1 MIAIVGEDMDDI
13 LYFKT
18 KMSLTTS
25 AKLFGNIEVYL
36 GTLSKESAVVC
47 ALGRGNYLSSMLMA
61 MILKQYQPYLVF
73 NVGTC
78 SSFSPQ
84 LKQGDLLIADR
95 YYFAGIDF
103 SSDHAGVYGQIPGM
117 NPFYVA
123 DSSLNDKIENVAYL
137 LANRYVQRGYLL
149 SGENF
154 YMDEAPVKDIV
165 QKNFLS
171 AASLMAYDTS
181 SAGVALACQMAE
193 TTLFTMRV
201 VNYQIGKDEQRLNYV
216 RKGLEAMP
224 TIGKII
230 TKFLIEK
237 ESA

>member
-1 MIAIVGEDMDDI
+1 MIAIVGEDADDI

-18 KMSLTTS
+18 KMSLTTTV
-25 AKLFGNIEVYL
+25 KLFGNVEAYV
-36 GTLSKESAVVC
+36 GTLSKENAVVC
-47 ALGRGNYLSSMLMA
+47 AFGRGNYLSAMLMG

-95 YYFAGIDF
+95 YYFSGVDF
-103 SSDHAGVYGQIPGM
+103 TSEHSALYGQIPGM

-149 SGENF
+149 SGECF
-154 YMDEAPVKDIV
+154 YMDEAPLKAIV
-165 QKNFLS
+165 EKNYLS
-171 AASLMAYDTS
+171 AASLLAYDTS
-181 SAGVALACQMAE
+181 SAGIALACQMAE
-193 TTLFTMRV
+193 TTLFTIRV
-201 VNYQIGKDEQRLNYV
+201 VNYQIGKNEQRLNYV